1 MEGVDDAALK
11 FAIANEFTD
20 EQRARL
26 QNIVNIFSNKDDP
39 GRSKGARLRNNQ

>member
-20 EQRARL
+20 EQKARL
-26 QNIVNIFSNKDDP
+26 QNIVNIFSNKDEP
-39 GRSKGARLRNNQ
+39 GRSKGSRLRKD